1 MFASSDASTQQE
13 ESLLENV
20 YQSVGTGWEGEELLV
35 GQPWHLCGRLFPS
48 LVQVRRMKDRTK

>member
-1 MFASSDASTQQE
+1 MFTSSDASTQQE

-20 YQSVGTGWEGEELLV
+20 YQSVGTGWEGLV
-35 GQPWHLCGRLFPS
+35 GQPWHLCGRLFRS

>member
-20 YQSVGTGWEGEELLV
+20 DQSVGTGWEGEEMLV
-35 GQPWHLCGRLFPS
+35 GQP
-48 LVQVRRMKDRTK
+48 